1 LYKFLY
7 KITLIIILFV
17 LSFSCSNTK
26 YLEKNESLF
35 KDNKLKISKTK
46 DVQLSRDLRN
56 ELNDVL
62 YPEANNKFL
71 GLNLSLWIYNHT
83 KEPKEKNKGLRNFF
97 KYKLGE
103 KPVIYNE
110 KTPSKVVLLL
120 ENRLQNNG
128 FYQSEI
134 NQHTI
139 INKQRS
145 ITYYNVLL
153 HKPFVIDTV
162 IFQIKDSVLTQ
173 IIKNNI
179 CATLIKKDDIYS
191 LQTVKNERQRIVKD
205 FRNEGY
211 YFFRNDF
218 LVYNADTNNL
228 GNRIKFY
235 VRYKS
240 NLKTYQIKKYNVGDI
255 SLSVNKNINDKSF
268 NNSEAIVVDSINYK
282 DYYKIFK
289 AHKMT
294 QNIFFKPNHTYS
306 DSLYRK
312 TLSYFYGYDI
322 LNSLNINF
330 KLKDT
335 LSRKVD
341 ADILFTQSKKM
352 SIVTKLIGATKTNGF
367 SGPSMEITFA
377 NRNIFRGGEKISFT
391 FEGGIE
397 KQIGEETSLDY
408 IFRTSLKGEL
418 QLPNFTPG
426 FKNISKHSI
435 RLPYSLLDAKV
446 TYLKYHPTM
455 EIWETS
461 ASYAY
466 KWFPNK
472 NNSWDVRPVT
482 FVYQKIF
489 ENEVL
494 NVDDVIDLPYV
505 PFGLENQFSLG
516 LMATYTVTNKNTS
529 KTRNAFFFKTTV
541 ETAGN
546 VIYAIYNNFS
556 DKQEQPYTVFNQP
569 FSQFGRIDIDFRYYR
584 KLKKSNSLA
593 TRFLSYFAIPY
604 GNSIDLPFF
613 RKYFAGGPNSLRGF
627 QTGGV
632 GPGVFYNKDVKPDIR
647 INNGDIRLEANIE
660 YRFKIAGNF
669 FSVLFIDAGNV
680 WLVRED
686 TLRPGGKI
694 EFDKILQTSSVS
706 IGTGLRYDFS
716 VIAIRLDLG
725 IPIKYPYKEKRGD
738 VYGDTDLIDWKRFS
752 QTMILHFAIDY
763 PF

>member
-1 LYKFLY
+1 LYKHLI

-26 YLEKNESLF
+26 YLSKNESLF
-35 KDNKLKISKTK
+35 KENKLEISKDK
-46 DVQLSRDLRN
+46 DTHLSKDLRN

-71 GLNLSLWIYNHT
+71 WLNMSLWIYNHT
-83 KEPKEKNKGLRNFF
+83 KEPKKKGKGLRNFL
-97 KYKLGE
+97 KYKIGAE
-103 KPVIYNE
+103 PIIYNE
-110 KTPSKVVLLL
+110 ETPVKVVLLL

-128 FYQSEI
+128 FFKYEI
-134 NQHTI
+134 DQHTT
-139 INKQRS
+139 INKKRS
-145 ITYYNVLL
+145 TTYYSVHL

-162 IFQIKDSVLTQ
+162 VFQIKDSVLNQ
-173 IIKNNI
+173 IINNNI
-179 CATLIKKDDIYS
+179 NATLINKNDVYS
-191 LQTVKNERQRIVKD
+191 LQIVKDERQRIVKD

-218 LVYNADTNNL
+218 LVYHADTNGI

-235 VRYKS
+235 VTYKP
-240 NLKTYQIKKYNVGDI
+240 NLKDYQIQKYTIGNI
-255 SLSVNKNINDKSF
+255 SLSVNKNFKDKSF
-268 NNSEAIVVDSINYK
+268 KNSEVLLVDSIKYR
-282 DYYKIFK
+282 DYNEIFK
-289 AHKMT
+289 AKKMT
-294 QNIFFKPNHTYS
+294 QNVFFKPNNSYS

-322 LNSLNINF
+322 LSSLNINF
-330 KLKDT
+330 KVEDT
-335 LSRKVD
+335 LSRQID
-341 ADILFTQSKKM
+341 ADILFTKSKKN
-352 SIVTKLIGATKTNGF
+352 SIVTKLTGATKSNGF

-377 NRNIFRGGEKISFT
+377 NRNIFRGGEKLSFT

-408 IFRTSLKGEL
+408 IFRTSIKGEL
-418 QLPNFTPG
+418 KLPNLTPG
-426 FKNISKHSI
+426 FKNLSNHSI
-435 RLPYSLLDAKV
+435 RLPYSLVDAKV

-466 KWFPNK
+466 KWFPTQ

-482 FVYQKIF
+482 FVYQKVF
-489 ENEVL
+489 ESEAIDI
-494 NVDDVIDLPYV
+494 DDLIDLPYV

-516 LMATYTVTNKNTS
+516 MMVAYTVTNKNTS
-529 KTRNAFFFKTTV
+529 KTKNSFYFKTTV

-546 VIYAIYNNFS
+546 AMYGLYNNFS
-556 DKQEQPYTVFNQP
+556 DNKEKPYTVFNQP
-569 FSQFGRIDIDFRYYR
+569 FSQFARLDIDFRYYR
-584 KLKKSNSLA
+584 KLKKSNSIA
-593 TRFLSYFAIPY
+593 TRFLSYSAIPY

-627 QTGGV
+627 QTGGL
-632 GPGVFYNKDVKPDIR
+632 GPGTYYNKDVKPDIR
-647 INNGDIRLEANIE
+647 INNGDIRLEFNLE

-669 FSVLFIDAGNV
+669 YSVLFMDAGNV

-725 IPIKYPYKEKRGD
+725 VPLKYPYINERGD
-738 VYGDTDLIDWKRFS
+738 VYGDTEMIDWDRFRK
-752 QTMILHFAIDY
+752 TMILHFAIDY